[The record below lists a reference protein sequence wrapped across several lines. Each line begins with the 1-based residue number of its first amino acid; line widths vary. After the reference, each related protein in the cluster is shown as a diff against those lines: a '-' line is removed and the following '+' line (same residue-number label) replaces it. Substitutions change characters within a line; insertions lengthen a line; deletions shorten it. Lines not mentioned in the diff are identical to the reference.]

1 MVFVAGIDEAG
12 YGPFVGPFVVGF
24 SLFRVPDWELDLW
37 KLLHPAARPKPPR
50 GDRRLLWLDDSKKV
64 HSGKYGRDRLERS
77 VAGFAE
83 LCQPGLPAADDGLD
97 RFVRCTPSG
106 PARWL
111 DAAAWLGRMDESLC
125 PWIDPDR
132 ARLDAAALRRALE
145 AGGCGLDDF
154 GCRAVPAG
162 EWNDWIEQTDNKS
175 ETLFMV
181 TMDVVRHLLAR
192 TGHAPLRIE
201 LDQHGA
207 RRQYGPRLA
216 RALAPDRVERHG
228 ETRGGS
234 AYTLHFGERAVQ
246 FRFSQKAD
254 ETHAP
259 VSLASLAAKL
269 VRERAMDRFNRWW
282 QERLPAVAPTKGYGV
297 DGKRWLA
304 EVEAEAAKHTDP
316 ALLRRVR

>member
-24 SLFRVPDWELDLW
+24 SLFRVPDWEIDLW
-37 KLLHPAARPKPPR
+37 EVLDPAAKKKPVR
-50 GDRRLLWLDDSKKV
+50 GDRLSLWLNDSKKV
-64 HSGKYGRDRLERS
+64 HSGKYGRERLERS
-77 VAGFAE
+77 VAGFGE
-83 LCQPGLPAADDGLD
+83 LAHAGLPAAEDGLD
-97 RFVRCTPSG
+97 QFVRSAPSG

-111 DAAAWLGRMDESLC
+111 DAAPWLGRMHEELC
-125 PWIDPDR
+125 PSVSSDR

-145 AGGCGLDDF
+145 AAGCGLDDF

-162 EWNDWIEQTDNKS
+162 EWNDWIAKTDNKS
-175 ETLFMV
+175 ETLFSV

-216 RALAPDRVERHG
+216 RALGPDRVERHG

-254 ETHAP
+254 ENHAP

-282 QERLPAVAPTKGYGV
+282 SERLPEVTATKGYGV

-304 EVEAEAAKHTDP
+304 EAEPQAKTHADP
-316 ALLRRVR
+316 TLLRRVR